1 MNILLKSGKV
11 YDPKNKVFGKKK
23 DIFVT
28 DGKITSKE
36 KIKGKIHSIID
47 CTDKIVMPGA
57 IDLHTH
63 IGGG

>member
-47 CTDKIVMPGA
+47 
-57 IDLHTH
+57 
-63 IGGG
+63 